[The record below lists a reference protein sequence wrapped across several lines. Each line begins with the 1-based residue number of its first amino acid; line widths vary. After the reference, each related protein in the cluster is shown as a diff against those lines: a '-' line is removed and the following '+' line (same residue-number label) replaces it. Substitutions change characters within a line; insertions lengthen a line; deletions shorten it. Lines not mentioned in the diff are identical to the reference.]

1 MLNNVLTFQV
11 FIKKK
16 VIVLLAVFSWFIVK
30 NPVNNIAKRFD
41 HPWKEAVMELL
52 FP

>member
-1 MLNNVLTFQV
+1 MSLPFKFLS
-11 FIKKK
+11 KKK